1 MAQITPRKNQYA
13 LRAVFELAKRQGRG
27 PTKTSHIADAQA
39 IPARFLEVILNKLKH
54 SGLID
59 AKRGFTGGYFLTR
72 SPDQITVGDIM
83 SFMQGPAPSVD
94 CAACLSKVNCPSG
107 RRGCAFSSMW
117 NRVNRAIMQ
126 VYDET
131 TIQDLLD
138 NDRRLQGKRRQSP
151 MRASQTKQGQR
162 L

>member
-1 MAQITPRKNQYA
+1 LTNRVRKLLDCISQ
-13 LRAVFELAKRQGRG
+13 Q
-27 PTKTSHIADAQA
+27 T
-39 IPARFLEVILNKLKH
+39 
-54 SGLID
+54 
-59 AKRGFTGGYFLTR
+59 TR

-83 SFMQGPAPSVD
+83 SFMQGPTQTVD
-94 CAACLSKVNCPSG
+94 CAACLSKANCPSG

-117 NRVNRAIMQ
+117 NRVNRGILQ

-138 NDRRLQGKRRQSP
+138 NDRHLQGKRRQSP
-151 MRASQTKQGQR
+151 PRASQTKQGHR